1 MIVWAL
7 LGGLVALALALA
19 LSLPSFVR
27 AGALVRC
34 GPSFEAHGAVNDP
47 RFR

>member
-1 MIVWAL
+1 MIEWVL
-7 LGGLVALALALA
+7 FVGLVALALA

-27 AGALVRC
+27 AGALMRC
-34 GPSFEAHGAVNDP
+34 GPSFEAHGAANDP

>member
-7 LGGLVALALALA
+7 LGGLVALALAL
-19 LSLPSFVR
+19 SVPSFVR
-27 AGALVRC
+27 AGPLMRC
-34 GPSFEAHGAVNDP
+34 GPSFEAHGAANDP